1 MSGWAY
7 PSSIGG
13 LLVDGP
19 LWLAPMAG
27 ITTPSV
33 RLFQRRLGV
42 SLVHTEMVSAFGLIY
57 GGRKSA
63 EILVPAEG
71 EEPIVPQLFG
81 PHGDCL
87 LAGARIALEAYPFK
101 VLEVNMACPMPKV
114 TKKGAGAAMMDRP
127 LEAFRAVRLLKGLGL
142 PVWVKCR
149 VMPGGFSDTARFCG
163 GLLDAGADLLMVHGR
178 TAPQRYEGKADV
190 EQVLG
195 LARSFPGLVVG
206 SGDVFLPGD
215 VLRYL
220 EGGCPAVLL
229 ARGFVRDPLLA
240 WRCSAEL
247 GLKPSPAS
255 LSPLDALLELGD
267 MLLAREGERTCLLLV
282 KRMAAAALKGHPG
295 DAERRNRMMGM
306 KSWIELKDFIA
317 GLEI

>member
-1 MSGWAY
+1 ME
-7 PSSIGG
+7 
-13 LLVDGP
+13 GP

-27 ITTPSV
+27 VTTPSV

-63 EILVPAEG
+63 DILIPADG

-87 LAGARIALEAYPFK
+87 LEGARIALEAYPFK
-101 VLEVNMACPMPKV
+101 ALEVNMACPMPKV
-114 TKKGAGAAMMDRP
+114 TKKGAGAAMMENP
-127 LEAFRAVRLLKGLGL
+127 SEAFRAVRLLKGLGL

-149 VMPGGFSDTARFCG
+149 VMPGGFLDTARFCG

-206 SGDVFLPGD
+206 SGDVFSPSD

-229 ARGFVRDPLLA
+229 ARGFVKDPLLA
-240 WRCSAEL
+240 WRCSAAL
-247 GLKPSPAS
+247 GLNPCSAPVS
-255 LSPLDALLELGD
+255 LVDALLELGD